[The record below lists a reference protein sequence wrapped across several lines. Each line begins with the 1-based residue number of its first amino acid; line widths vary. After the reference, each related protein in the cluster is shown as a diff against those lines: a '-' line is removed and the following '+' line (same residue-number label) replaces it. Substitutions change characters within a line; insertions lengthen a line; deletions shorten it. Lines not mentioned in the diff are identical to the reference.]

1 MGLYVLQNEPMNWA
15 GFLHTDTNLGK
26 HKITLVITGWA
37 WPKKGHGLL
46 GHVTGIVWC
55 MHDFLHAD
63 SDAIIFGKTHCISL
77 FGKILY
83 LSVFSPNVG
92 KYGPEKT
99 PYLDI
104 FHAVTANLTPS
115 LWLLNARGTTAVVL
129 VVIGWQNALPLF
141 GTNHSSLL
149 VFIRQK
155 LNFFVRIFQRQTGPG
170 NVF

>member
-37 WPKKGHGLL
+37 WPKKEHGLL

-104 FHAVTANLTPS
+104 FHAVTANLTLS
-115 LWLLNARGTTAVVL
+115 
-129 VVIGWQNALPLF
+129 QC
-141 GTNHSSLL
+141 
-149 VFIRQK
+149 
-155 LNFFVRIFQRQTGPG
+155 
-170 NVF
+170 